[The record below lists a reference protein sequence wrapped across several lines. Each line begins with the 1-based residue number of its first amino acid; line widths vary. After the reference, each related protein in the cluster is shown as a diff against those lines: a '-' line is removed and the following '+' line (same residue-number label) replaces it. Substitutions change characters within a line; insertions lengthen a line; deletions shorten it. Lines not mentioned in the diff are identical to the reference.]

1 MGMDNRDWYRDF
13 WRKKT
18 GYTERADFR
27 ISAGQHGRNQ
37 HRRASAV
44 DSAAAVGGGRR
55 RGRPLFS
62 WLIHLTFPRQ
72 TSDRTADG
80 QGSAGTL
87 G

>member
-37 HRRASAV
+37 HRRAW
-44 DSAAAVGGGRR
+44 RR
-55 RGRPLFS
+55 NFISMAILVVALVLVIALFR
-62 WLIHLTFPRQ
+62 FF
-72 TSDRTADG
+72 RT
-80 QGSAGTL
+80 
-87 G
+87 

>member
-37 HRRASAV
+37 HRRAWEALCVVVNQAPRGADARNKACRYLVASAGCQ
-44 DSAAAVGGGRR
+44 SAA
-55 RGRPLFS
+55 
-62 WLIHLTFPRQ
+62 H
-72 TSDRTADG
+72 TACCAACG
-80 QGSAGTL
+80 Q
-87 G
+87 